1 MAEGWCDSIRLV
13 YITLFFPGRNKLHLL
28 EFLEMRIKGQ
38 RLGYRFAFLLCL
50 AFAVTSLR
58 AEVRVL
64 RGFTL
69 IDGTGAAAAADSAII
84 IDAGRIKWVG
94 PVSALKV
101 PSGAQV
107 VDLKGRFVI
116 PGIIDL
122 HGHLGLTSGMT
133 LDTKSYSRQTVEHD
147 LKTYAEYGVTTML
160 SLGLDGDAV
169 FAVRD
174 QQRASRP
181 TMTRVYTAGQGF
193 VYKDGIGGGISFPG
207 ISTPVFST
215 VADVEPAVA
224 EQARKHVDVIKFW
237 TDDNLGKA
245 KRMPFD
251 IDKAIIDS
259 AHRHG
264 VRVVAHVYYLEDAK
278 KLADYGIDGLAHIV
292 RDKPVDQE
300 LIDSMKRHNTWQIA
314 STLSREVSLFIYAK
328 TPDFVTDPFF
338 TRGVSADVIKTL
350 NSPEYQKKSASDP
363 NLEKYREAL
372 AMGKR
377 NLKALA
383 DGGVKYGMGTDT
395 GVPGRF
401 QGYFEHLEL
410 QEMVEA
416 GLTPMQAIVA
426 ATSSGA
432 EFLKAKDL
440 GTLRAGKWADLVVL
454 AKNPLDDIRNTHT
467 IQAVYIAGNQVYT
480 KETSNDTN
488 K

>member
-1 MAEGWCDSIRLV
+1 MPRSEKLRPRLPSRCL
-13 YITLFFPGRNKLHLL
+13 IS
-28 EFLEMRIKGQ
+28 
-38 RLGYRFAFLLCL
+38 AFLLCL
-50 AFAVTSLR
+50 ALAATSLN

-69 IDGTGAAAAADSAII
+69 IDGTGAAAAPNSAMI
-84 IDAGRIKWVG
+84 IDAGRITWVG
-94 PVSALKV
+94 SVAKLKA
-101 PSGAQV
+101 PAGAEV
-107 VDLKGRFVI
+107 VDLTGRFVM
-116 PGIIDL
+116 PGMIDL
-122 HGHLGLTSGMT
+122 HGHIGLTSGMT

-147 LKTYAEYGVTTML
+147 LKTYASYGVTTML
-160 SLGLDGDAV
+160 SLGMDSDSIFEL
-169 FAVRD
+169 RD
-174 QQRASRP
+174 QQRNSRP
-181 TMTRVYTAGQGF
+181 TMARVYTAGQGF

-207 ISTPVFST
+207 VSTPVFST

-251 IDKAIIDS
+251 IGKAIIDS

-278 KLADYGIDGLAHIV
+278 RLSEFGIDGLAHIV
-292 RDKPVDQE
+292 RDQPVDQE
-300 LIDSMKRHNTWQIA
+300 LINSMKRHNTWQVA
-314 STLSREVSLFIYAK
+314 STLTREFSLFVYAK

-338 TRGVSADVIKTL
+338 TRGVTADVIKTL
-350 NSPEYQKKSASDP
+350 NSPEYQQKTAADP
-363 NLEKYREAL
+363 NLEKYRQAL

-383 DGGVKYGMGTDT
+383 DGGVRYGMGTDT

-416 GLTPMQAIVA
+416 GLTPMQVIVA
-426 ATSSGA
+426 ATKSGA
-432 EFLKAKDL
+432 EFLKAVDL
-440 GTLRAGKWADLVVL
+440 GTLQRGKWADLIVL
-454 AKNPLDDIRNTHT
+454 EKNPLDDIKNTHT
-467 IQAVYIAGNQVYT
+467 IQTVYIAGNTVYI
-480 KETSNDTN
+480 KERQ
-488 K
+488 

>member
-1 MAEGWCDSIRLV
+1 MSTKGKVPRL
-13 YITLFFPGRNKLHLL
+13 
-28 EFLEMRIKGQ
+28 
-38 RLGYRFAFLLCL
+38 RLAFLLCL
-50 AFAVTSLR
+50 AFSVSSLR

-69 IDGTGAAAAADSAII
+69 IDGTGAAAVPNSAMI

-94 PVSALKV
+94 AVSNLKV
-101 PSGAQV
+101 PAGAEV
-107 VDLKGRFVI
+107 VDLPGRFVM

-122 HGHLGLTSGMT
+122 HGHLGVTSGMT
-133 LDTKSYSRQTVEHD
+133 LDTKGYSRQTIEHD

-160 SLGLDGDAV
+160 SLGLDSDV
-169 FAVRD
+169 IFAIRD
-174 QQRASRP
+174 QQRSSRP
-181 TMTRVYTAGQGF
+181 TMARVYTAGQGF
-193 VYKDGIGGGISFPG
+193 AYKEGIGGSISFPG
-207 ISTPVFST
+207 VPGRVLST

-259 AHRHG
+259 AHKHG
-264 VRVVAHVYYLEDAK
+264 VRVVAHIYYLEDAQR
-278 KLADYGIDGLAHIV
+278 LADYGIDGLAHIV

-314 STLSREVSLFIYAK
+314 STLTREVSLFVYAK
-328 TPDFVTDPFF
+328 TPDFISDPFF

-350 NSPEYQKKSASDP
+350 SSPAYQAKTASDP

-372 AMGKR
+372 EMGKR

-383 DGGVKYGMGTDT
+383 DGGVRYGMGTDT

-416 GLTPMQAIVA
+416 GLTPIQVIVA
-426 ATSSGA
+426 ATKSGA

-440 GTLRAGKWADLVVL
+440 GTLQPGKWADLIVL
-454 AKNPLDDIRNTHT
+454 AKNPLDDIKNTHT
-467 IQAVYIAGNQVYT
+467 VQAVYIAGNTVYT
-480 KETSNDTN
+480 KESS

>member
-1 MAEGWCDSIRLV
+1 VIDSLQRSTKRKVYRSRSETPIFRRRASLPSRQLTRCQTLAFFFCLV
-13 YITLFFPGRNKLHLL
+13 
-28 EFLEMRIKGQ
+28 
-38 RLGYRFAFLLCL
+38 
-50 AFAVTSLR
+50 FAVTPLN

-69 IDGTGAAAAADSAII
+69 IDGTGAAAAPNSAMI
-84 IDAGRIKWVG
+84 IDAGRITWVG
-94 PVSALKV
+94 SVSNLKV
-101 PSGAQV
+101 PAGAEV
-107 VDLKGRFVI
+107 VDLTGRFVM

-122 HGHLGLTSGMT
+122 HGHLGITSGMA

-160 SLGLDGDAV
+160 SLGLDKDPI
-169 FAVRD
+169 FDIRE
-174 QQRASRP
+174 QQRTSRP
-181 TMTRVYTAGQGF
+181 TLTRVYTAGQGF

-207 ISTPVFST
+207 IPTPVFST
-215 VADVEPAVA
+215 VSDVEPAVA

-245 KRMPFD
+245 TRMPYD
-251 IDKAIIDS
+251 ICKAIIDS

-278 KLADYGIDGLAHIV
+278 QLANFGIDGLVHIV

-300 LIDSMKRHNTWQIA
+300 LIASMKRHNTWQVA
-314 STLSREVSLFIYAK
+314 ATLTREVSLFVYAT
-328 TPDFVTDPFF
+328 TPDFISDPFF

-350 NSPEYQKKSASDP
+350 GSPEYQQKTASDP
-363 NLEKYREAL
+363 NLEKYRQAL
-372 AMGKR
+372 ALGKR

-383 DGGVKYGMGTDT
+383 DGGVRYGIGTDT

-426 ATSSGA
+426 ATKSGA
-432 EFLKAKDL
+432 EFLKATDL
-440 GTLRAGKWADLVVL
+440 GTLQPKKWADLIVL
-454 AKNPLDDIRNTHT
+454 AKNPLDDIKNTHS
-467 IQAVYIAGNQVYT
+467 IQAVYIAGNSVYT
-480 KETSNDTN
+480 KER
-488 K
+488 